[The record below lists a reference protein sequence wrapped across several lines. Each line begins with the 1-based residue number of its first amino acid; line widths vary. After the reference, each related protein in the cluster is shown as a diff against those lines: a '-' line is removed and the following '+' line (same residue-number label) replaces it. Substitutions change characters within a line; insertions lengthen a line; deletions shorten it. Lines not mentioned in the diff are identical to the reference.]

1 MKSFEERRTDYLQ
14 KLRKY
19 SEVIMKLSQEKK
31 NEKLT
36 EVLLMPRN
44 EKELEF
50 CNYYIMFIE
59 DTIKISIHASCDN
72 IEEINPDNNA
82 YVNYLVS
89 FINKV
94 QNNASIEEMEEF
106 VEPYMK
112 DNKKLFAKVLYQ
124 MFALTYSNPEGLA
137 TSLTNKCNID
147 FNDELEVTKLTVIIN
162 QASSKLQPEI
172 ISVNEEALDDFIEFT
187 KHFHNFYMK
196 GIKDHFNENV
206 KEMIEEL
213 ITDEP
218 TNGFTRTRNIK

>member
-59 DTIKISIHASCDN
+59 DTIKISIHASCNN

-147 FNDELEVTKLTVIIN
+147 FNDELEVMKLTVIIN

-172 ISVNEEALDDFIEFT
+172 ISVNEEALDDFISFT
-187 KHFHNFYMK
+187 KHFHNYYIK
-196 GIKDHFNENV
+196 CIKDHFNEEV
-206 KEMIEEL
+206 QEMIEEL
-213 ITDEP
+213 INEQN
-218 TNGFTRTRNIK
+218 NGYTKKRCI